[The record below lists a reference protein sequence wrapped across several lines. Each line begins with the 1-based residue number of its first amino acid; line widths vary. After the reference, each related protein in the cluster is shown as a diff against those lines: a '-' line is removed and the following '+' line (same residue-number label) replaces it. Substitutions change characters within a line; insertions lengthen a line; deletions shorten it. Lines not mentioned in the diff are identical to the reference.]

1 MKDKQRWMHL
11 CEQAADEQDG
21 AKLMDLV
28 AEITRLL
35 DAKQHRLDAH
45 QTPPPTD
52 CYRDLSSHCTE
63 VVLTNSIFALLDLN
77 VVRSTHHIAPR

>member
-1 MKDKQRWMHL
+1 MKDKQLRMHL
-11 CEQAADEQDG
+11 CEQAANEQDG

-52 CYRDLSSHCTE
+52 PAAET
-63 VVLTNSIFALLDLN
+63 
-77 VVRSTHHIAPR
+77 